1 MLETES
7 RKEAIP
13 CGKATDFIALGQER
27 QAKKLAC
34 CKAGPYHGV
43 LFVILIIMD
52 ITIYHNPHCSNSRNT
67 LAAIRDAGLEPRIVD
82 YLATP
87 PARAELVRMLAAAG
101 LRARDAI
108 RTKESLYTE
117 LGLGAEGVDDDAL
130 IDAMLA
136 HPVLMN
142 RPFVVTPKGVRLCR
156 PPETVQEIL

>member
-1 MLETES
+1 
-7 RKEAIP
+7 
-13 CGKATDFIALGQER
+13 
-27 QAKKLAC
+27 
-34 CKAGPYHGV
+34 
-43 LFVILIIMD
+43 MD

-67 LAAIRDAGLEPRIVD
+67 LAAIRDAGLEPRIID

-87 PARAELVRMLAAAG
+87 PARAELVRMLSAAG

-156 PPETVQEIL
+156 PPETVREIL